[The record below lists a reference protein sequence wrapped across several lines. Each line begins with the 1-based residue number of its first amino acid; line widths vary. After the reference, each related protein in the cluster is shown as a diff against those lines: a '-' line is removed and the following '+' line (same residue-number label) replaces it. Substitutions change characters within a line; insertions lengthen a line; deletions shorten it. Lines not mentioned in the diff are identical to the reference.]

1 MTKQDDY
8 KRLAAE
14 EAVNE
19 VESGMIVGLGT
30 GSTATFAIVR
40 LAKLMKSGEL
50 RDIVGIPSSVPTYD
64 LASSLG
70 IPLATFAE
78 YDHIDL
84 SIDGADEVD
93 PELNLIKGG
102 GGALLQEKILA
113 QTSTKNI
120 IVVDQSK
127 LSERL
132 GTIFPLPVEVVPF
145 ALHTEKRFL
154 ESLGAQVT
162 LRENVISKPFRTD
175 HRNLIL
181 DAKFGP
187 IEDPYKLA
195 EMLDKRAGVVEHG
208 LFLGLATEVI
218 VAGNDGIRRLAKK

>member
-93 PELNLIKGG
+93 PKLNLIKGG

-113 QTSTKNI
+113 QTSRKNI

-127 LSERL
+127 LSDRL

-218 VAGNDGIRRLAKK
+218 VAGNDGIRRLTGK

>member
-30 GSTATFAIVR
+30 GSTATFAIVK

-93 PELNLIKGG
+93 PNLDLIKGG

-113 QTSTKNI
+113 QTSRKNI

-127 LSERL
+127 LSDKL

-195 EMLDKRAGVVEHG
+195 EMLDRRAGVVEHG

-218 VAGNDGIRRLAKK
+218 VAGNDGIRRMGKK